1 MNWGLSKRL
10 TKVIHSIPK
19 KDRHR
24 EKSFIGMEF
33 LLDFLFERL
42 MLVMGPFNGFYYQE
56 NDYEW
61 INELISEKNS

>member
-1 MNWGLSKRL
+1 
-10 TKVIHSIPK
+10 
-19 KDRHR
+19 
-24 EKSFIGMEF
+24 MEF